1 MKSYSV
7 CIEQKERTVGW
18 RCILSQASYCLG
30 NGVWQTL
37 SKTDVPQTCKDV
49 NKRDFPLV
57 GLPRVLHLF
66 GDMDPF
72 GHLVKLILRVML
84 LIA

>member
-1 MKSYSV
+1 MA
-7 CIEQKERTVGW
+7 GW
-18 RCILSQASYCLG
+18 RYILSQASYCLG

-49 NKRDFPLV
+49 NNRDFPLV
-57 GLPRVLHLF
+57 GPPRVLNLF

-72 GHLVKLILRVML
+72 GHLVKLILSHAFNW
-84 LIA
+84 IK